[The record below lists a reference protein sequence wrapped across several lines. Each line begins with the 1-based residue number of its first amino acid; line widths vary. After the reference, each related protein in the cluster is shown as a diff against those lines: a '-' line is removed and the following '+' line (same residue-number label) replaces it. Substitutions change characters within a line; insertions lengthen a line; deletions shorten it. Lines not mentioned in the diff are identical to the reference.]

1 MIKKIKSNCKINI
14 GLNVEGVLENGY
26 HLLDMVM
33 VPIDLSDVLTIDFK
47 EKEGHKLIIRTTD
60 PRIPTDERNILYKVY
75 KKFFE
80 QVDFPP
86 QEIEVHLEKNIPSQ
100 AGLGGGSSNG
110 AFFLKELNSYYNNVF
125 SLEELIDMG
134 KEIGADIPF
143 FLINKSSRVRGIGEK
158 IEIFENNLDMEIVLI
173 KPKFGISTPEAFKSF
188 DTLPQEFKNKKANIL
203 NIIKG
208 VFENNLYIIVQDI
221 KNQLELGLLRKNE
234 NIKKIRSRLET
245 ISGHNFFMS
254 GSGSTYFTFVKKE
267 DKDELVLK
275 LKSYLEECEIYTS
288 KFIR

>member
-14 GLNVEGVLENGY
+14 GLNVEGVLDNGY

-33 VPIDLSDVLTIDFK
+33 VPIDLSDVLTIEFK
-47 EKEGHKLIIRTTD
+47 EREGHNLIIKTTD
-60 PRIPTDERNILYKVY
+60 PKIPTDERNILYKVY
-75 KKFFE
+75 KSFYE
-80 QVDFPP
+80 RVDFPP
-86 QEIEVHLEKNIPSQ
+86 QEIEIYLEKNIPNQ

-110 AFFLKELNSYYNNVF
+110 AFFLKELNNYYNNIF
-125 SLEELIDMG
+125 SLEELIDIG
-134 KEIGADIPF
+134 KNIGADIPF

-158 IEIFENNLDMEIVLI
+158 IEVFENNLDVDVVLI

-188 DTLPQEFKNKKANIL
+188 DLLPQEIKNKKANIS

-208 VFENNLYIIVQDI
+208 VFENNLYIIIQDI
-221 KNQLELGLLRKNE
+221 KNQLELGLLTKNE